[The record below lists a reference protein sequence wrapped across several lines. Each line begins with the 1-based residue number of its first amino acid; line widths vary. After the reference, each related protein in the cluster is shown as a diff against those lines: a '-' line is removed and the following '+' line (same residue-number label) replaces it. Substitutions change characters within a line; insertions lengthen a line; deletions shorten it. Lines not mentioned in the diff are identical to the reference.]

1 MRNRSAPVRLLGCR
15 VVAVYPVTIL
25 CWQRKR
31 HGKRATRLNPGSA
44 SGMTLRPSFTAILW
58 GCSMPLWPRILQHIQ
73 SRIDGKVTVAKMQL
87 PAEVYPFLEAVCAL
101 LPRPHTCSAH
111 PSTPLSALT
120 AVCDYARCRQVRQAI
135 SDKQSISHRK
145 KNRPSPHK
153 AMLKPRWLTLCGSVF
168 GGFFWR

>member
-31 HGKRATRLNPGSA
+31 HGKRPTRLNPGSA

-73 SRIDGKVTVAKMQL
+73 SRIDGDVSVAKMQL
-87 PAEVYPFLEAVCAL
+87 PAEVVPFLDAVCAL
-101 LPRPHTCSAH
+101 LPRPHTCNAYRF
-111 PSTPLSALT
+111 PLSALT
-120 AVCDYARCRQVRQAI
+120 AFCARLWVARGADSV
-135 SDKQSISHRK
+135 DKSSRWLSHRK
-145 KNRPSPHK
+145 EKKLYFAPQK
-153 AMLKPRWLTLCGSVF
+153 AMLKPR
-168 GGFFWR
+168 